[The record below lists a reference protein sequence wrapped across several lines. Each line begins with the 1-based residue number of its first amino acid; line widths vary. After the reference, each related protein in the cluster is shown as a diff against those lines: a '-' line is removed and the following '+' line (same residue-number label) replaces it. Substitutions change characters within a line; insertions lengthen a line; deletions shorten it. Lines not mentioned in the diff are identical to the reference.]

1 MRIQGEFFSCLN
13 TELLRRA
20 GIPRA
25 FKGTPMKLL
34 GQLQGNAPFSCAWKG
49 T

>member
-1 MRIQGEFFSCLN
+1 MRFQGEFFSCPN
-13 TELLRRA
+13 TELLRCA

-25 FKGTPMKLL
+25 FNGTPMKLL
-34 GQLQGNAPFSCAWKG
+34 GHLQGTALFSCAWKG